1 MKILCEK
8 IKLKFI
14 DRKTSC
20 HAVIG
25 HIFFYWETKGFA
37 DFLNILTLLIIK

>member
-20 HAVIG
+20 HAVID
-25 HIFFYWETKGFA
+25 HIFYWETKGFA